1 MVEIKEVFEVIG
13 YFLLL
18 DKQVGFFWFCGSS
31 LEENFFGIHSDI
43 ARPSRIKQVFLL

>member
-18 DKQVGFFWFCGSS
+18 DKQGGFFWFHGTV
-31 LEENFFGIHSDI
+31 LLKRKNFL
-43 ARPSRIKQVFLL
+43 VFILT

>member
-18 DKQVGFFWFCGSS
+18 DKQGGFFWFHGSS
-31 LEENFFGIHSDI
+31 LEEKTFWYPF
-43 ARPSRIKQVFLL
+43 